1 VYAQPVS
8 PEPSAVK
15 EAVDLRQA
23 LISPKRFARM
33 LARRGT
39 LYIKAGQFLATRPD
53 LLPQAYCDE
62 LLKLTDQ
69 VEPFAWRE
77 ARQILTQDLG
87 AEPETLFSRVNI
99 RPIASASLS
108 QVYLARTLDGD
119 EVAIKVRRPGVE
131 TALPVQLRDA
141 RWLLRLLEL
150 SGGLPGV
157 RGEDVHREMS
167 AWLIEEL
174 DFRREL
180 AKLTRMNAAYAGARF
195 RVPKPYPDF
204 SSERVLVTE
213 YLQGVPFSEL
223 LRLARRG
230 DSARIARFGFDPQA
244 LARNLVEALLE
255 QIFRRRMFHGDP
267 HPGNILAMEGDVVG
281 FVDFGLVHLLDRTVQ
296 QKQSDY
302 IEAVYRGDP
311 EKIYRG
317 LLDVMEVGDGT
328 DLETFRSEVFE
339 ATRVWTR
346 DAALNDAAAPGQGAT
361 ALPHSPIAQ
370 YMVEVLRAARRNHLY
385 LPSSALGMY
394 RALLTADSVAG
405 ALGDPR
411 ALSRVGRAFFRRLRI
426 ERIVDQAMPD
436 KAEAWTVELWTALMS
451 APESLGRLLAD
462 LSDDRFVFQVRTA
475 DSIEDRRDANLR
487 VKLAGAAIVSV
498 SLAVL
503 LVGAMLRDAGPWV
516 LGGLGAALAG
526 AYGGVAVLWRRLK

>member
-1 VYAQPVS
+1 MLRQPAS
-8 PEPSAVK
+8 EPSAVK
-15 EAVDLRQA
+15 EAVDLRRA

-39 LYIKAGQFLATRPD
+39 LYVKAGQFLATRPD

-77 ARQILTQDLG
+77 ARQILIDELG
-87 AEPETLFSRVNI
+87 DEPEKLFARINT

-119 EVAIKVRRPGVE
+119 EVAVKIRRPGVE
-131 TALPVQLRDA
+131 TALPDQLRDA

-167 AWLIEEL
+167 AWLVEEL

-180 AKLTRMNAAYAGARF
+180 AKLTQMNTAYAGARF
-195 RVPKPYPDF
+195 RVPRPYPDL
-204 SSERVLVTE
+204 SSQRVLVTE
-213 YLQGVPFSEL
+213 YLRGVPFSEL

-230 DSARIARFGFDPQA
+230 DSARIEKFGFNPQV
-244 LARNLVEALLE
+244 LARNLIEAVLE
-255 QIFRRRMFHGDP
+255 QIFRRRLFHGDP
-267 HPGNILAMEGDVVG
+267 HPGNILALEGDAIG
-281 FVDFGLVHLLDRTVQ
+281 FVDFGLVHVLDRTVQ

-302 IEAVYRGDP
+302 IEAIYRADP
-311 EKIYRG
+311 ERIYRG
-317 LLDVMEVGDGT
+317 LLDVVEVSDGA
-328 DLETFRSEVFE
+328 DLEAFRTEVFE
-339 ATRVWTR
+339 ATRIWMR
-346 DAALNDAAAPGQGAT
+346 DAALQDSAVEGER
-361 ALPHSPIAQ
+361 SPIAQ

-385 LPSSALGMY
+385 LPASALGMY
-394 RALLTADSVAG
+394 RSLLTADSVAG

-411 ALSRVGRAFFRRLRI
+411 ALSRVGRTFFRRLRV
-426 ERIVDQAMPD
+426 EQIVDQVMPD
-436 KAEAWTVELWTALMS
+436 KAEAWAVELWTGLMS
-451 APESLGRLLAD
+451 APESLGRLLSD
-462 LSDDRFVFQVRTA
+462 LADDRFVFQVRTA
-475 DSIEDRRDANLR
+475 DSVEDRRDANLR
-487 VKLAGAAIVSV
+487 VKLAGTAILSV
-498 SLAVL
+498 GLAVL
-503 LVGAMLRDAGPWV
+503 LVGALLRGAGPWI

-526 AYGGVAVLWRRLK
+526 TYLGVAVLWRRLK